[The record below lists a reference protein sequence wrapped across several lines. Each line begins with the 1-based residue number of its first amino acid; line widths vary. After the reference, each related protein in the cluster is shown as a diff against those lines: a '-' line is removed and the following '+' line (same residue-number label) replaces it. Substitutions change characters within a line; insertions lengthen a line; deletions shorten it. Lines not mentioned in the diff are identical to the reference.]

1 MIEIHLIC
9 FLSEFLS
16 SNTVYY
22 LFEISKIRSCHFSK
36 GCHFGVIAPIVKH
49 VKYRNYK

>member
-9 FLSEFLS
+9 FWSGFLS

-36 GCHFGVIAPIVKH
+36 GCRSGVIVPIVKH
-49 VKYRNYK
+49 VKYRKYK